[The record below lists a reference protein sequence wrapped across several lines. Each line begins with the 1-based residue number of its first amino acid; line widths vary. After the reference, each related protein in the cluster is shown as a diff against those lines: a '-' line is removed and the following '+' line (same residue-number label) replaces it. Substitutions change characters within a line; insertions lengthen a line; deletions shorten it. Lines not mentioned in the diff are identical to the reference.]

1 MKYFP
6 RVAFQKFLGVSG
18 SVHSCPESGLAA
30 EAAAGAGRPTCRQL
44 GPSLISS
51 YRKIET
57 HIV

>member
-30 EAAAGAGRPTCRQL
+30 EAAAGRD
-44 GPSLISS
+44 GPRVASLAPP
-51 YRKIET
+51 
-57 HIV
+57 